1 MSSAKS
7 RKKRSRSSVKLSSLH
22 KHPQDALPQDA
33 LPQDALPQEN
43 PPQCQRIV
51 GDFFACSGAWG
62 LCPQQAFFACVMT
75 HALLAGSKTSVKRLL
90 YLLTQLDC
98 TVNRGLNDS
107 EVLFRA
113 ELQFVLHTLP
123 LVAVLSDKRWI
134 KVSLRWELAYPY

>member
-7 RKKRSRSSVKLSSLH
+7 RKKRRRSSVKPSSFY
-22 KHPQDALPQDA
+22 KH
-33 LPQDALPQEN
+33 PQDALPQEN
-43 PPQCQRIV
+43 PPQCTGIV

-62 LCPQQAFFACVMT
+62 RRPQQAFFACVMT